1 MAIGLGRLFGVELP
15 QNFNSPYK
23 AKNPSDFW
31 KRWHITL
38 SLWLRDYLYISLGG
52 NRCSAI
58 RRNINLMLTMV
69 IGGLWHGASWTF
81 AMWGFYHGA
90 ILVIFHLI
98 EKFWAKFPMIF
109 QRVVTF
115 ILIMIGWLFFKAT
128 SWAEAT
134 NWLAH
139 LVDFT
144 TPIKSFTEV
153 EIKLILLS
161 LFGLAVTQF
170 FPSASSLP
178 NLANLRKIQK
188 FVLGIVTLAAV
199 LMLNY
204 SSRFLYFQF

>member
-1 MAIGLGRLFGVELP
+1 MRKV
-15 QNFNSPYK
+15 S
-23 AKNPSDFW
+23 
-31 KRWHITL
+31 
-38 SLWLRDYLYISLGG
+38 YLYISLGG

-81 AMWGFYHGA
+81 AMWGFYHGM

-98 EKFWAKFPMIF
+98 EKPWSKIPMII
-109 QRVVTF
+109 QRGATF
-115 ILIMIGWLFFKAT
+115 ILVMIGWLFFKAT

-139 LVDFT
+139 LIDFT
-144 TPIKSFTEV
+144 TPIMPFTGV